1 MENNADKIIHVDIKT
16 EAMDHSDG
24 CNWDWFD
31 SRDFIG
37 YLIENE
43 YISKC
48 AVAAIPH
55 DGSHKGCNICQSE
68 KIIIKL
74 KQFRKTQILNII

>member
-1 MENNADKIIHVDIKT
+1 MEDNADEIIHVDIRT
-16 EAMDHSDG
+16 ESMEHSDG
-24 CNWDWFD
+24 CDWDWFD

-43 YISKC
+43 YISKY
-48 AVAAIPH
+48 AVTSTPH
-55 DGSHKGCNICQSE
+55 DGSHKGCAICQSE

-74 KQFRKTQILNII
+74 KQFRKSQILNII